1 MQQQVTQSASSLAVV
16 EASGISHS
24 YGKIQALDNISLR
37 FASGQ
42 IIGVIGPDG
51 VGKSTLLALLAG
63 AKKLQQ
69 GKLQVLG
76 GDMQQAAHRNR
87 ICPRIAYM
95 PQGLGKNLYPTLSVA
110 ENLQFFASLFGHSK
124 AEAKLRILQL
134 TQATG
139 LAPFLARPAGKL
151 SGGMKQKLGLCCAL
165 IHDPDLLILDEPTTG
180 VDPLAR
186 SQFWQLIGRIRAQRP
201 QLTVLVATAYMDEAS
216 QFDQLLLIQ
225 QGEVLASGSPAEI
238 YQRTNTQDLEQA
250 FIRLL
255 PNTSVEPAGIVSA
268 TPLEAVLTLEPST
281 EIAIEA
287 QQLSMQF
294 GDFTAVDQVSF
305 QIRRGEIFGFLGS
318 NGCGKS
324 TTMKMLT
331 GLLAATSGEAW
342 LFGEKLAA
350 GDLALRRRVGYM
362 SQSFSLYAELTV
374 RQNLQ
379 LHARLFGVAPA
390 QVEARVQAM
399 QQRFG
404 LTAQAEQL
412 PEQLPLGMRQRLS
425 LAVAMVHQPDLLI
438 LDEPTSGVDPV
449 ARDQFWQL
457 MLELAHRDQV
467 TIFISTHFMNEAMRC
482 DRISLMHAGKVLV
495 SDTPKAIAGGGGTAE
510 LEQAFIQYLRA
521 AGADAQLPAAQEAAA
536 DTTKPKALQ
545 QSEPKSVALPTGAAL
560 STSAQPPVRLLSLR
574 RLWALTRRESLELSR
589 DPIRAVMALLGSL
602 LLMVV
607 IGFGITM
614 DVADIR
620 FAVLDHDQSV
630 TSRDYVQQL
639 AGSRY
644 FAGQPLLTNQ
654 AQLDQQMQA
663 NQISLALE
671 IPPNFGRDIERGSP
685 VVVAAWLDGAM
696 PKRAETMQG
705 YVYGVHQL
713 WLAQRA
719 NQQGLTVPV
728 SLLEP
733 RYRYNPDVRSLVAIV
748 PAVIPML
755 LLMIPAVLTAL
766 SVVREK
772 ELGSMINLYVT
783 PASRAEFL
791 LGKQLPYIAM
801 ALVSFGLMLLLAR
814 WLFQVPLTGSL
825 GFYLCSALAFVIF
838 ATGFGLLA
846 STFTKSQ
853 VSAIVIAVLG
863 TMIPSIQFAGMIDP
877 VSSLEGSGRLIG
889 ELHPVSH
896 FLTISR
902 GVFNKGLG
910 FTELA
915 PDLLAIVLAG
925 PVVLL
930 LAMALLPKQER

>member
-110 ENLQFFASLFGHSK
+110 ENLQFFASLFGHSQ
-124 AEAKLRILQL
+124 AEAQLRILQL

-238 YQRTNTQDLEQA
+238 YQRTKTQDLEQA

-255 PNTSVEPAGIVSA
+255 PNTSAAPAGIVNS
-268 TPLEAVLTLEPST
+268 TPPETTPALEPST

-379 LHARLFGVAPA
+379 LHARLFGVAPEHI
-390 QVEARVQAM
+390 EARVQAM

-521 AGADAQLPAAQEAAA
+521 AGADAQLPAAQEVAA
-536 DTTKPKALQ
+536 DTAQPDSNQ
-545 QSEPKSVALPTGAAL
+545 QHQAEP
-560 STSAQPPVRLLSLR
+560 PPVRLLSLR

-713 WLAQRA
+713 WLAQRTS
-719 NQQGLTVPV
+719 QQGLTVPA